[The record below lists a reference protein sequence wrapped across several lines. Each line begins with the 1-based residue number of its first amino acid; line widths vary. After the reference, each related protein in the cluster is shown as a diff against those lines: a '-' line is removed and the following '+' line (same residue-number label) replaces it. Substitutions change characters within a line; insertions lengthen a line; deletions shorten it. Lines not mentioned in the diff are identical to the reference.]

1 MALHRKRKKVL
12 FFCFGNLRIS
22 EWWNL
27 WIEKK
32 PSAKT
37 IKMCFMLYVI
47 QWFSVII
54 PVINTLCKYPVI
66 TELIAALILMMI
78 IVKKKEIFFFFFIFI
93 FFDSLILCIKCN
105 LCTSPWLF
113 SSKNQSKKKSDSSN
127 HWFCILAFALE
138 NDVCVLWMCFERLH
152 FC

>member
-37 IKMCFMLYVI
+37 IKMCFMCVCDSMIFGYN
-47 QWFSVII
+47 SGYKYYCS
-54 PVINTLCKYPVI
+54 NTVI
-66 TELIAALILMMI
+66 TELIAALILMMMMI
-78 IVKKKEIFFFFFIFI
+78 IVKKMEFSFF
-93 FFDSLILCIKCN
+93 LILKFFGSSAI
-105 LCTSPWLF
+105 LVQLF

-127 HWFCILAFALE
+127 HWFCIG
-138 NDVCVLWMCFERLH
+138 VCVCV
-152 FC
+152 